1 MNCNLPKAYWPACH
15 SCGAGRSPFLQSGDL
30 PATANSTEMTRLSRA
45 GLNPDQRER
54 GQKKAGW
61 INRHGYSLIGMLLVF
76 VGFFGCEHKNN
87 IVNDFVPVLKIDPTQ
102 ASESINLSDL
112 VDSVYYINL
121 ETNTQCIMG
130 RITQLLIKRKYIY
143 VADVQQDMVFVFD
156 KKGQF
161 VSRLDRQGRGEG
173 EYVGLGSIFV
183 DESEAFLEVLE
194 WSGKNSKRLIYTI
207 SNFDLVNE
215 ELMYIPSASSCRKL
229 DSFYYFTPQQ
239 IDNVV
244 NGKPTNADVIIVN
257 ATTNT
262 RDILFDKNI
271 FTGNNNYSF
280 YTESFTMNEEGE
292 LFVSLMF
299 DQTFYQLSGWEATP
313 VMAVDFGE
321 YSIDNTIGL
330 KSTEEQLRYFR
341 EEASNRA
348 YFPVLTAHTEKLLA
362 IFYTYAV
369 DGGMGQQYIHLKDR
383 NQIFHTQKIVDD
395 VTPFTDRNY
404 FCSSSIPFNHEI
416 VYDENYL
423 VDIVL
428 PSQYLKDERSVDI
441 EGIGKITDQDNPIV
455 LLMKLKE

>member
-1 MNCNLPKAYWPACH
+1 MNCNFPNAYWPACQ
-15 SCGAGRSPFLQSGDL
+15 SFGAGRSPFLQSGDL
-30 PATANSTEMTRLSRA
+30 PTTSNFIEMTRLRRA
-45 GLNPDQRER
+45 SL
-54 GQKKAGW
+54 KKAGW
-61 INRHGYSLIGMLLVF
+61 INPYKYNRLIGMLLVF

-87 IVNDFVPVLKIDPTQ
+87 IVNDFVPVLKINPTQ

-112 VDSVYYINL
+112 VDSVYYIKL

-156 KKGQF
+156 KNGRF
-161 VSRLDRQGRGEG
+161 ISRLDRKGRGEG
-173 EYVGLGSIFV
+173 EYNNLGYILV
-183 DESEAFLEVLE
+183 DESENYLEVLE
-194 WSGKNSKRLIYTI
+194 LRGKNSRRLIYTVPE
-207 SNFDLVNE
+207 FDLVGE
-215 ELMYIPSASSCRKL
+215 ELMFIPSGTSCMKV
-229 DSFYYFTPQQ
+229 DSLYYFASLQN
-239 IDNVV
+239 DNVV
-244 NGKPTNADVIIVN
+244 NGKPTNASVIIVN
-257 ATTNT
+257 PVSDIQN
-262 RDILFDKNI
+262 ILFDKNI

-280 YTESFTMNEEGE
+280 FTESFTLNEAGE
-292 LFVSLMF
+292 LYTTLMF
-299 DQTFYQLSGWEATP
+299 NNTFYQLSGWEASP

-321 YSIDNTIGL
+321 YGIDNSIGL

-348 YFPVLTAHTEKLLA
+348 FFPVLTAHTEKLLA

-383 NQIFHTQKIVDD
+383 NQIFHTQKIMDD
-395 VTPFTDRNY
+395 VTSFTDRNY

-423 VDIVL
+423 VDIIL
-428 PSQYLKDERSVDI
+428 PSQYLKDERSVDV